1 MYCNNS
7 LIQFSD
13 TLELF
18 QFVPGSKWAD
28 DNRILSDHIKPLAH
42 TSLSNSGVANAGS
55 TEFCLYVLFFIP
67 FTTTAQQGLT
77 NLIQL
82 IVLQLKSCSALIR
95 HVFNLSKATK
105 SQKYNTTCLPPQE
118 NINHH
123 KTDMMLLKKTE
134 HPIFPMNFIKRFS
147 QCLD

>member
-1 MYCNNS
+1 MHSIPTKNMHRICIRMYLIMYCNNS

-42 TSLSNSGVANAGS
+42 TSLSNSDMANAGS

-95 HVFNLSKATK
+95 HVLNLSKATK
-105 SQKYNTTCLPPQE
+105 SQNKILRIFH
-118 NINHH
+118 NINHYN
-123 KTDMMLLKKTE
+123 TDMMRL
-134 HPIFPMNFIKRFS
+134 
-147 QCLD
+147 

>member
-1 MYCNNS
+1 MHRICIRMYLIMYCNNS

-42 TSLSNSGVANAGS
+42 TSLSNSDMANAGS

-105 SQKYNTTCLPPQE
+105 SKNKILRIFHPKK
-118 NINHH
+118 NINHY
-123 KTDMMLLKKTE
+123 KKEMMLL
-134 HPIFPMNFIKRFS
+134 
-147 QCLD
+147 

>member
-1 MYCNNS
+1 MWQLWIFNRFFAKKFLRYFDITCIQYQPKNMHRICIKMYLIMYCNNS

-42 TSLSNSGVANAGS
+42 TSLSNSDMANAGS

-95 HVFNLSKATK
+95 RVFNLFQGNKE
-105 SQKYNTTCLPPQE
+105 LG
-118 NINHH
+118 
-123 KTDMMLLKKTE
+123 
-134 HPIFPMNFIKRFS
+134 
-147 QCLD
+147 

>member
-1 MYCNNS
+1 MRKVSPVFSYYMHSIPPKNMHRVCNRRYLIMYCNNS

-42 TSLSNSGVANAGS
+42 TSLSNSDMANAGS
-55 TEFCLYVLFFIP
+55 TEFCLYVSFFIP

-95 HVFNLSKATK
+95 LVFNLNEATK
-105 SQKYNTTCLPPQE
+105 E
-118 NINHH
+118 
-123 KTDMMLLKKTE
+123 LKNYKCGSSFT
-134 HPIFPMNFIKRFS
+134 IKIK
-147 QCLD
+147 

>member
-1 MYCNNS
+1 MHSYKPKSMHRISIRTYLIMYCNNS

-42 TSLSNSGVANAGS
+42 TSLSNSDMANAGS

-95 HVFNLSKATK
+95 HVFISIWARQQRAK
-105 SQKYNTTCLPPQE
+105 
-118 NINHH
+118 NIILRISHP
-123 KTDMMLLKKTE
+123 KK
-134 HPIFPMNFIKRFS
+134 I
-147 QCLD
+147 

>member
-1 MYCNNS
+1 MRKISPVFSYHMHSIPTKNMHRICIRMYLIMYCNNS

-42 TSLSNSGVANAGS
+42 TSLSNSDMANAGS

-105 SQKYNTTCLPPQE
+105 SKNKILRIFHP
-118 NINHH
+118 
-123 KTDMMLLKKTE
+123 KK
-134 HPIFPMNFIKRFS
+134 I
-147 QCLD
+147 